1 MINVQDK
8 QNCCGC
14 SACVQRCPKQCI
26 SLHEDEEGFLYPEVD
41 LDVCIDCGLCEK
53 VCPVL
58 HQAEERVPLE
68 VFAAKNPNEQIRME
82 SSSGGVFTQLAELTI
97 EAGGVVFGV
106 KWNEHFEAVHAYTE
120 TKEGL
125 SAFRG
130 SKYVQSRVG
139 ETFQQTEN
147 FLKQG
152 RQVLYVGTPCQIAG
166 LKLFLRKDYDN
177 LLAVDFICHGTPS
190 PGVFR
195 WYMGELL
202 ADLFSKPKKSR
213 RDILPISQIPSVGIS
228 AKGIGCRIHS
238 INFRDKV
245 TGWKEYS
252 FTLEYSTLISGRK
265 RRVSYN
271 KGTQPFM
278 SGFLQNLY
286 LRPSCYACP
295 AKSGK
300 SNSDLTLGDYWK
312 ISSLY
317 PELDD
322 DMGVS
327 SVCCNTTKGRDILS
341 QLGIQLYH
349 TTYEDLCKRN
359 SSIIRACKEPKK
371 RSVFFA
377 QKGRTFKRVI
387 AKLCKPSL
395 TVRTKI
401 TLKRLLDLR
410 KKKVKK

>member
-1 MINVQDK
+1 MIRILEK
-8 QNCCGC
+8 TNCCGC
-14 SACVQRCPKQCI
+14 AACVQRCPRKCI
-26 SLHEDEEGFLYPEVD
+26 SLFEDEEGFLYPTTD
-41 LDVCIDCGLCEK
+41 KSICNNCGLCSR

-58 HQAEERVPLE
+58 QQSPPLTPLD
-68 VFAAKNPNEQIRME
+68 VFATKNPDESVRRK
-82 SSSGGVFTQLAELTI
+82 SSSGGIFRLLAEKTI
-97 EAGGVVFGV
+97 DAGGVVFGV
-106 KWNEHFEAVHAYTE
+106 KWNENFEAVHSYTE
-120 TKEGL
+120 TNEDL
-125 SAFRG
+125 IEFQG

-245 TGWKEYS
+245 SGWKEYS